1 MQPIRSKKLISLK
14 DLSMDLEEAKI
25 KNSSPTVNTIRI
37 NIPKEGEVKL
47 IMAITLKEKME
58 MNKLIRVTD
67 TEEEVNILIEEDILT
82 KIITKEDKS
91 LTVKTNK
98 KAISIR

>member
-1 MQPIRSKKLISLK
+1 
-14 DLSMDLEEAKI
+14 MDLEEAKI
-25 KNSSPTVNTIRI
+25 KNSNPTVITIRI

-67 TEEEVNILIEEDILT
+67 TEEEVNILIEEDTIT

-98 KAISIR
+98 QAISIR

>member
-1 MQPIRSKKLISLK
+1 MQPIRSKKLICLK

-47 IMAITLKEKME
+47 ITEISLKETME

-67 TEEEVNILIEEDILT
+67 TEEEVNILIEEDTIT

>member
-14 DLSMDLEEAKI
+14 DLSTGPEEAKI
-25 KNSSPTVNTIRI
+25 KNSSPTVITIRI

-47 IMAITLKEKME
+47 ITAITLKETME

-67 TEEEVNILIEEDILT
+67 TEEEDNILIEEDTIT
-82 KIITKEDKS
+82 KIITKKDKS

-98 KAISIR
+98 QAIIIR

>member
-1 MQPIRSKKLISLK
+1 
-14 DLSMDLEEAKI
+14 MDLEEAKI
-25 KNSSPTVNTIRI
+25 KNSNPTVITIRI

-47 IMAITLKEKME
+47 ITAITLKETME

-67 TEEEVNILIEEDILT
+67 TEEEVNILIEEDTIT

-98 KAISIR
+98 KAISIK

>member
-1 MQPIRSKKLISLK
+1 MG
-14 DLSMDLEEAKI
+14 LEEAKI
-25 KNSSPTVNTIRI
+25 KNSSPTVITIRI

-67 TEEEVNILIEEDILT
+67 TEEEVNILIEEDTIT

-98 KAISIR
+98 KAISIK

>member
-1 MQPIRSKKLISLK
+1 
-14 DLSMDLEEAKI
+14 
-25 KNSSPTVNTIRI
+25 
-37 NIPKEGEVKL
+37 
-47 IMAITLKEKME
+47 

-67 TEEEVNILIEEDILT
+67 TEEEVNILIEEDTIT

-98 KAISIR
+98 QAISIR

>member
-1 MQPIRSKKLISLK
+1 
-14 DLSMDLEEAKI
+14 MDLEEAKI
-25 KNSSPTVNTIRI
+25 KNSSPTVINIRF

-47 IMAITLKEKME
+47 ITAITLKEKME

>member
-25 KNSSPTVNTIRI
+25 ENSSPTVITIRI

-47 IMAITLKEKME
+47 ITAITLKEKME

-67 TEEEVNILIEEDILT
+67 TEEEVNILIEEDTIT

-98 KAISIR
+98 KAIIIR

>member
-1 MQPIRSKKLISLK
+1 
-14 DLSMDLEEAKI
+14 MDLEEAKI
-25 KNSSPTVNTIRI
+25 KNSSPTVINIRF
-37 NIPKEGEVKL
+37 NIPKEEEVKL
-47 IMAITLKEKME
+47 ITAITLKETME
-58 MNKLIRVTD
+58 MNKLIRVMD

>member
-1 MQPIRSKKLISLK
+1 
-14 DLSMDLEEAKI
+14 MDLEEAKI
-25 KNSSPTVNTIRI
+25 KNSSQTVNTIRI

-47 IMAITLKEKME
+47 ITAITLKEKME

>member
-1 MQPIRSKKLISLK
+1 
-14 DLSMDLEEAKI
+14 MDLEEAKI
-25 KNSSPTVNTIRI
+25 KNSSPTMITIRI

-47 IMAITLKEKME
+47 ITVITLKETME
-58 MNKLIRVTD
+58 MNKLIRVMD

-98 KAISIR
+98 QAISIR